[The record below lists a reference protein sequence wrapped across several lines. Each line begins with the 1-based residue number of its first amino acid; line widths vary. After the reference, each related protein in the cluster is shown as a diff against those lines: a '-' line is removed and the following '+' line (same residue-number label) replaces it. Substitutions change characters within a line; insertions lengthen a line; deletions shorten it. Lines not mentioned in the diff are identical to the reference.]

1 MMNKTRFGILV
12 AGAGVAALLVLS
24 VSGGGYEPEAAS
36 RLRGGTPA
44 AARLQP
50 VGPRGG
56 CAHSYED
63 LLMRAGQLELS
74 EAQIRTIRHLAS
86 DSARKWIDM
95 DADARK
101 AQHELTEMLDK
112 ENVDLTEVAEQIE
125 RTGKASADL
134 RYACVRNMIEVKEVL
149 TTEQWTSWREASGYM
164 PLFQVEPGPTAS
176 QSPSHPVREDNRLAQ
191 NRGACCR
198 QPCRAKKGTVTP

>member
-1 MMNKTRFGILV
+1 MNRTRFAILV
-12 AGAGVAALLVLS
+12 AGVGAAALLVLS
-24 VSGGGYEPEAAS
+24 VSGRGYAPEAAS
-36 RLRGGTPA
+36 QVRGGTPA

-56 CAHSYED
+56 CAHCYED
-63 LLMRAGQLELS
+63 LLLRAGQLELS
-74 EAQIRTIRHLAS
+74 EAQVKTIRHLAS

-112 ENVDLTEVAEQIE
+112 ENIDLTEVVERVE
-125 RTGKASADL
+125 RTGKTSTEL

-149 TTEQWTSWREASGYM
+149 TTEQWVFWREASGYM
-164 PLFQVEPGPTAS
+164 PLFQLEQGPTAAHS
-176 QSPSHPVREDNRLAQ
+176 QSHKVRDNKQLAQ
-191 NRGACCR
+191 NRGPCC
-198 QPCRAKKGTVTP
+198 PHP